1 MARSKMRSESISS
14 AALILFSIFI
24 VIESRDYPLGTVDN
38 PGPGFLPLLLGAVLG
53 LMSILLLFKTLI
65 KGRSRICDTSWP
77 GREGFLKI
85 SVIFTGILLFT
96 LFLEVTGYL
105 LNIFLLFLILLRP
118 VGRQKWPSSLG
129 ISIGAVLISYLLF
142 DWWLRVPLPRGIWL
156 H

>member
-77 GREGFLKI
+77 GRERFLKI

-142 DWWLRVPLPRGIWL
+142 DWWLRVPLPRGIWF